1 MAAVT
6 ELSSL
11 LLLLLRLSGPDRCAA
26 MKARRTVAS
35 ETERDD
41 CMSYMHRSSDMWRE
55 RERERKRERERERE
69 REGEGEIHWLQT
81 RSNAQMIA

>member
-1 MAAVT
+1 MT

-11 LLLLLRLSGPDRCAA
+11 LLLLLRLAETDRCAA

-35 ETERDD
+35 ATERPD

-55 RERERKRERERERE
+55 RERKRERERERE
-69 REGEGEIHWLQT
+69 RE
-81 RSNAQMIA
+81 RSRERERERYLERE